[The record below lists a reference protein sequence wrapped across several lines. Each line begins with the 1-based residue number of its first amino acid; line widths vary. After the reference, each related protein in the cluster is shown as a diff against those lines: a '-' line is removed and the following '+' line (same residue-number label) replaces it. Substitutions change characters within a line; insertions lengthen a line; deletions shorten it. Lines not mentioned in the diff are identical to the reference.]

1 MWRARAFVACVVYSV
16 ISIVLHAY
24 VVSVLSLHL
33 LFFFFFLRL
42 LFYSFFFLFFLCPVS
57 FRFVFFHTHA
67 EPRETRRDENNH
79 RRNHAWRETRYPKF
93 FLSLSLSIILISI
106 IWSYY
111 LHSFRVIKNYSSNI
125 IRFLF
130 CLLFCQ
136 LVVLV
141 VVLFTVHCKMDSSPI
156 VTTHTNNKSKS
167 SRKSQ

>member
-42 LFYSFFFLFFLCPVS
+42 LFYSFFFFCFSFVL
-57 FRFVFFHTHA
+57 FRFVSFFSHS
-67 EPRETRRDENNH
+67 RWRDENNH

>member
-1 MWRARAFVACVVYSV
+1 MRM
-16 ISIVLHAY
+16 
-24 VVSVLSLHL
+24 L
-33 LFFFFFLRL
+33 LVCYHCICYFFFLFTFVV
-42 LFYSFFFLFFLCPVS
+42 LFLFFFLFFLCPVS
-57 FRFVFFHTHA
+57 FRFVFFTLTLNQT
-67 EPRETRRDENNH
+67 RRRDENNH
-79 RRNHAWRETRYPKF
+79 RRNHAWRETHYPKF

>member
-1 MWRARAFVACVVYSV
+1 M
-16 ISIVLHAY
+16 
-24 VVSVLSLHL
+24 L
-33 LFFFFFLRL
+33 LVCYHCICYFFFFFLRL
-42 LFYSFFFLFFLCPVS
+42 LFYSFFFFCFSFVL
-57 FRFVFFHTHA
+57 FRFVSFFFTLTLNRVK
-67 EPRETRRDENNH
+67 REETKTITGEITRDEKRVIPNS
-79 RRNHAWRETRYPKF
+79 F
-93 FLSLSLSIILISI
+93 SLSLSLSLSIIPISI

>member
-57 FRFVFFHTHA
+57 FRFVFFTLTLNQ
-67 EPRETRRDENNH
+67 TRRESKTITGEITRDEKRVIPNS
-79 RRNHAWRETRYPKF
+79 F
-93 FLSLSLSIILISI
+93 SLSLSLSIIPISI